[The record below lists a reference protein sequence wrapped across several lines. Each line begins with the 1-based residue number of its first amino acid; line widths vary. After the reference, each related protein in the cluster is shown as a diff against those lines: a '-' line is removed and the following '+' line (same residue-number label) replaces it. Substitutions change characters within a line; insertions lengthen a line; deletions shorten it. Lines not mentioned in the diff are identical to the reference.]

1 MSSEMQPRHSQWL
14 TSSCVLVACAC
25 LIILTGC
32 RLNDSQILST
42 DSSGEFADQA
52 TVKSAGPTHQ
62 FSEHSMTLIPAGSFE
77 MGSAVATVPLQYRQ
91 AEMPPHTVSIQQ
103 PFWMC
108 QTETT
113 VGQFRRFVEDTGYVT
128 EAEQNAAGSNRL
140 DLNTGK
146 VVLDPDTNWREPGFP
161 QTEEHPVVCVSHAD
175 ALAYCDWLSRKHG
188 KRFRLPTEEEWEFAC
203 RGGTQTVF
211 STGNRPETLQKYA
224 NTNDHSLR
232 QSFARASGTA
242 PWDDGHAFTAPVAS
256 FGRNEFGMFDM
267 HGNVG
272 EWCNDWFA
280 EDAYSNPMA
289 QSHGPRKW
297 RVVRGGSWY
306 NTALSCRSSGRHDGI
321 ETATSQTNGFRIVMD
336 DSSPE

>member
-1 MSSEMQPRHSQWL
+1 MN
-14 TSSCVLVACAC
+14 SCALVAVCQ
-25 LIILTGC
+25 IVLTGC
-32 RLNDSQILST
+32 QWNDSPILST
-42 DSSGEFADQA
+42 PSFDEAADQS
-52 TVKSAGPTHQ
+52 TIKSARATHQ

-77 MGSAVATVPLQYRQ
+77 MGSSVPTVPLRYRQ
-91 AEMPPHTVSIQQ
+91 AETPAHTVTMQQ

-128 EAEQNAAGSNRL
+128 EAEQDAAGCNRL
-140 DLNTGK
+140 DLNTGE
-146 VVLDPDTNWREPGFP
+146 VILDSDTNWQEPGFP
-161 QTEEHPVVCVSHAD
+161 QTAGHPVVCVSHAD
-175 ALAYCDWLSRKHG
+175 ALAYCDWMSRKHG
-188 KRFRLPTEEEWEFAC
+188 RRFRLPTEQEWEYVC

-211 STGNRPETLQKYA
+211 STGNEPETLQGFA
-224 NTNDHSLR
+224 NTNDLSLR
-232 QSFARASGTA
+232 RSFARASGTA

-256 FGRNEFGMFDM
+256 FGRNKFGMFDM

-272 EWCNDWFA
+272 EWCADWFA
-280 EDAYSNPMA
+280 EDGYSNPMA

-321 ETATSQTNGFRIVMD
+321 ETAASQTNGFRIVMD
-336 DSSPE
+336 DSRPTE